1 MTETLKLIAQGMAT
15 IALIVCDV
23 YLIQMMIQERRNK

>member
-15 IALIVCDV
+15 IALIVADV
-23 YLIQMMIQERRNK
+23 FLILTMCKGGKK

>member
-1 MTETLKLIAQGMAT
+1 MIETLKLIAQGMAT

-23 YLIQMMIQERRNK
+23 YLILLMCKRRR

>member
-1 MTETLKLIAQGMAT
+1 MIETLKLIAQGMAT

-23 YLIQMMIQERRNK
+23 YLCLLMRKGGKK

>member
-15 IALIVCDV
+15 IALIVVDV
-23 YLIQMMIQERRNK
+23 YLILLERRKK